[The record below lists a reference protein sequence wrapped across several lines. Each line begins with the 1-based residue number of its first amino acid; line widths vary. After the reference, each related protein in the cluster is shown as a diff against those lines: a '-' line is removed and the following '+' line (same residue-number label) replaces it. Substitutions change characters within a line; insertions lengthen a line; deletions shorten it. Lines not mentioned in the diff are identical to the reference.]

1 MFGFVWRHMHISLS
15 TGKVHSVPLND
26 SLPVTNPF
34 GYFVALHDLAYNL
47 VMAKHEKG
55 GGSNTIALNRR
66 AKFDYH
72 LEKTFEAGVVLEGWE
87 VKSIRANQAQLS
99 DSYVLVRE
107 GEAWLLG
114 SQISPLSS
122 ASTHITT
129 DPQRTRKLLL
139 NAKEIAEIFQATQA
153 KGSTCI
159 ATALYWKGPRVKCE
173 VALGKGKKQHDK
185 RSTEK
190 ERDWQRQKQRLMKNG

>member
-1 MFGFVWRHMHISLS
+1 M
-15 TGKVHSVPLND
+15 TKN
-26 SLPVTNPF
+26 
-34 GYFVALHDLAYNL
+34 
-47 VMAKHEKG
+47 AKG
-55 GGSNTIALNRR
+55 AGSNPIALNRR

-87 VKSIRANQAQLS
+87 VKSIRAHQALLS
-99 DSYVLVRE
+99 DSYVLVRD

-122 ASTHITT
+122 ASTHVTA

-139 NAKEIAEIFQATQA
+139 NAKEIAEIHQATQA

-173 VALGKGKKQHDK
+173 IALGKGKKQHDK
-185 RSTEK
+185 RATEK